1 MCDAN
6 MLNKLRRFLNPVLNP
21 VGNVLSNAGL
31 TPNTIT
37 LIGLSLSFISLIP
50 AVLKQVLP
58 VLLLYVMSLLADV
71 FDGAV
76 ARVSNKVSVKGALL
90 DSISDRVSELNYV
103 ISLSFLGA
111 DLLACLTFMGTSHL
125 VSYLRALGEKNGVE
139 MEGIGVMERGERGL
153 LLLICFTLTALGN
166 LYLTTLTLYVG
177 TALNILTIFQRII
190 HIINSVV

>member
-71 FDGAV
+71 FDGVV